1 MNNIRIRLIRRLL
14 KILIHKNKNMERI
27 YCKNFKEDYESP
39 KCEIITLENE
49 AAVLSA
55 SQANVTHEGF
65 TEEKWTGNWN

>member
-1 MNNIRIRLIRRLL
+1 
-14 KILIHKNKNMERI
+14 MERI